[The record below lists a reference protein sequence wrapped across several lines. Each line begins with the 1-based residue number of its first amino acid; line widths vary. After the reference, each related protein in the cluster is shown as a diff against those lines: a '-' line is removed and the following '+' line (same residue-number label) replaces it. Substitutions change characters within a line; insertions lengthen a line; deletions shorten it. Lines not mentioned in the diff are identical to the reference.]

1 MLHVTS
7 CSSICLF
14 LQIFFCTR
22 TIITFSLE
30 HLFVFV
36 VFALTQFCFLFLFL
50 LENFFLV
57 WLCFNTY
64 THTQHSHPHSQ
75 TKRNFNMLLLF
86 YFLSFVSY
94 FVILFI
100 SLVFL
105 LFLKQLLDL
114 YIAIVLQLQHCCLFN
129 LLTHTHTIKR
139 FLHPPP
145 RRRRS
150 RSTSSFFV
158 FNGQLIYSTVTKHTR
173 VLFDSFIR

>member
-1 MLHVTS
+1 MLHLVQRL
-7 CSSICLF
+7 CACLF

-64 THTQHSHPHSQ
+64 TLAPTLIDQKKLQYVVLFSKFRFLFCYIIYFSRVSSFSKVVVVFVYCNCFAVAALLPFQSTHS
-75 TKRNFNMLLLF
+75 
-86 YFLSFVSY
+86 
-94 FVILFI
+94 
-100 SLVFL
+100 
-105 LFLKQLLDL
+105 
-114 YIAIVLQLQHCCLFN
+114 
-129 LLTHTHTIKR
+129 HTHTIKR

-145 RRRRS
+145 RRRS

-158 FNGQLIYSTVTKHTR
+158 FNG
-173 VLFDSFIR
+173 